1 MTLGLDQRINSR
13 FNLNS
18 TQKLFASLL
27 FLAPIFAVSVRH
39 WISAIYVLLGL
50 ISLFFLA
57 KSWRDLRLDLT
68 EKALFLALIGYFLV
82 FLLSSLLNTWDE
94 GSWRMLEREARYL
107 FLIPIY
113 LYLRSN
119 KSATLY
125 FGAGCLVGI
134 VLNAVLVLVQST
146 VIGYGNDLGTYGP
159 LFTGPVTIL
168 MLTAAT
174 LFIEKT
180 FSANKAAALVLLV
193 TLLAV
198 FIAIQTSRSSLL
210 GLLVW
215 IAIYFLLISK
225 LWRMRLLMLAML
237 CLVVLFFSQLN
248 IVGRS
253 GFDTAYNETKNYL
266 NFLYERPGE
275 VNPHAMTSVGTRL
288 EMLRTLPLFI
298 RDYPFFGVGSY
309 NYNGV
314 VKKYVATENIS
325 PSVAMHGHPHNVFA
339 EVLIS
344 KGLLGF
350 FFFALI
356 WVSALRQIIAQ
367 NRWAEESRWYPVGF
381 LLALFAMMLTESA
394 IATKGN
400 FIACALLFLAVF
412 MNYRNDGLRKNL

>member
-1 MTLGLDQRINSR
+1 VTLGLDQRLNSR
-13 FNLNS
+13 FKLNS
-18 TQKLFASLL
+18 TQKLFAFLL

-50 ISLFFLA
+50 ISIFFLA
-57 KSWRDLRLDLT
+57 KSWRDLRPDSI
-68 EKALFLALIGYFLV
+68 EKVLFLALIGYFLV

-107 FLIPIY
+107 FLMPIY
-113 LYLRSN
+113 LYLKNN
-119 KSATLY
+119 KFATLY
-125 FGAGCLVGI
+125 FGAGCLIGI
-134 VLNAVLVLVQST
+134 VLNAALVLVQST
-146 VIGYGNDLGTYGP
+146 VLGYGNDLGTYGP

-193 TLLAV
+193 TLLVV
-198 FIAIQTSRSSLL
+198 FTAIQTSRSALL
-210 GLLVW
+210 GLSVW
-215 IAIYFLLISK
+215 IAIYLLLISK

-237 CLVVLFFSQLN
+237 SLVALFFSQLN

-266 NFLYERPGE
+266 NFLYERPSE

-314 VKKYVATENIS
+314 VKQYVATENIS

-344 KGLLGF
+344 KGLVGLG
-350 FFFALI
+350 FFALI

-367 NRWAEESRWYPVGF
+367 NRLGEGSRWYPVGF
-381 LLALFAMMLTESA
+381 LLTLFAMMLTESA
-394 IATKGN
+394 IATKAN

-412 MNYRNDGLRKNL
+412 MNYRNDRRGKKL